1 MAVVSHFLDKQKKH
15 QTRLLS
21 LRQQQAAHSGSNLS
35 MTLVDVVRDW
45 DITGRVSTVVSDNAS
60 SNDLC
65 LQAFFRQLD
74 PSMDNDDIKHRRMR
88 FYGHILNL
96 TARAFLHGDN
106 FEISQDEARDND
118 DDQNGQADIHN

>member
-21 LRQQQAAHSGSNLS
+21 LHQQQGAHSGSNLS
-35 MTLVDVVRDW
+35 TTLVNVVRDW
-45 DITGRVSTVVSDNAS
+45 DIIGKVSTVVCDNAP
-60 SNDLC
+60 SNDSC

-88 FYGHILNL
+88 CYGHILNL
-96 TARAFLHGDN
+96 AARAFLHGDN
-106 FEISQDEARDND
+106 FEISQGEA
-118 DDQNGQADIHN
+118 